1 MARVAPSPAVEHP
14 ELSMAVVALRDLQR
28 VSHRTSATTA
38 CTSWRW
44 PQCDG

>member
-1 MARVAPSPAVEHP
+1 MTRVAPSLAVEHL
-14 ELSMAVVALRDLQR
+14 ELSKAVVALRDLQR

-38 CTSWRW
+38 CTTWRW